1 MFGDINFQ
9 SVSYSLHKVP
19 HALVLIMTKLGH
31 QCDLLTLC
39 FVDNISST
47 ANAVVSVALRV
58 GLMFGD
64 SASVAACE
72 SARMG
77 GYCLTMFRG
86 YITLEEAYYGI
97 DTADSTIRV

>member
-19 HALVLIMTKLGH
+19 HALVLIMTKLSH
-31 QCDLLTLC
+31 QCDLLNLC

-58 GLMFGD
+58 GLMFSD
-64 SASVAACE
+64 SASVAVNLQEWEDIA
-72 SARMG
+72 
-77 GYCLTMFRG
+77 
-86 YITLEEAYYGI
+86 
-97 DTADSTIRV
+97 